1 MPIISVEIIKT
12 IDEKEMQK
20 KKTNKQTNK
29 QRQKG
34 ARATEAIVKEW
45 ELSGFV
51 VRLSPVNI

>member
-20 KKTNKQTNK
+20 KNKQTNK

-34 ARATEAIVKEW
+34 ARATETIVKEW